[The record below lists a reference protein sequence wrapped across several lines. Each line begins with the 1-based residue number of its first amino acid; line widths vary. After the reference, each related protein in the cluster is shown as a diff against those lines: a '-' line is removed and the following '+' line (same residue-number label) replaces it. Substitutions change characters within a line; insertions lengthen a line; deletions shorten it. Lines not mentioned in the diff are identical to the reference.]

1 MTLPSNVIH
10 REANQPLCRVRRL
23 RRTEN
28 DGRFRYREHQI
39 GLQCFSHTVRRQAP
53 YPTKRASPQ
62 RALCFD
68 QRPTAGAASRSPTN
82 PLMRLSV
89 GEGLAPPENL
99 SVQGHPTAE
108 HIKLSVGYGADT
120 RVRHPVTFPMNAI
133 QPRSKSIPPP
143 PATFSW
149 MG

>member
-1 MTLPSNVIH
+1 MSTRSPNPNFKILHYKLSLQGFGTKTDAAANLTDHKAFTVSVSAFINCHRISRAGLAPPVTLPSNVIH

-68 QRPTAGAASRSPTN
+68 QRPTAGAPSRSPTN
-82 PLMRLSV
+82 SLQ
-89 GEGLAPPENL
+89 GLL
-99 SVQGHPTAE
+99 
-108 HIKLSVGYGADT
+108 
-120 RVRHPVTFPMNAI
+120 
-133 QPRSKSIPPP
+133 
-143 PATFSW
+143 
-149 MG
+149 